1 MYYVIEMQTY
11 DGGQGASIVTTHTS
25 RNEAM
30 SKYHTVLAAAAISSV
45 SVHSCVVM
53 DEEGRYEARDSY
65 IHRPEPEEAAAE
77 E

>member
-11 DGGQGASIVTTHTS
+11 DKEHGATLVSTHTD

-30 SKYHTVLAAAAISSV
+30 SKYHTVLAAAAISTV
-45 SVHSCVVM
+45 EVHSCVVM
-53 DEEGRYEARDSY
+53 DDEGRYEARDCY
-65 IHRPEPEEAAAE
+65 IHRVEPEEVTE